1 VNFRDY
7 LQEELATDPE
17 FRREWEESEPAA
29 QIIRALV
36 AARSRR
42 RWTQAELARRMSTT
56 QAHVS
61 RAETTGKVTP
71 EFLARFAA
79 AVGGQARLAI
89 KLPGSRSF
97 SVSLETLSPS
107 AGSRRP
113 KRTRAADQA
122 ENEPVVTV

>member
-7 LQEELATDPE
+7 HQEELETDAE

-42 RWTQAELARRMSTT
+42 KWTQAELARRMGAT
-56 QAHVS
+56 QAQVS

-79 AVGGQARLAI
+79 AVGGQARLTI

-97 SVSLETLSPS
+97 AVSLDTLAPS
-107 AGSRRP
+107 AGSRRT
-113 KRTRAADQA
+113 RRGRAADSA
-122 ENEPVVTV
+122 ENMAAAAP